1 MTGSAART
9 VSPQPYART
18 AGALYLIVIVFGIGA
33 ELFVRGNILVPG
45 DAATTAR
52 NILASESVF
61 RLGFAGDSL
70 VFLADVAIAVLLY
83 VLLAPVSKTL
93 ALIAAGFR
101 LTQTAV
107 LASNLLNHHA
117 ALELLDSP
125 GYAAAFTPQQLQAL
139 SLHALEM
146 HGYGYDLALLF
157 FGLSCLV
164 LGWLIARSGY
174 LPHLLGLLV
183 FLAGI
188 AYLIGSYTLFLLP
201 DFTSSIE
208 PIYIVPLISEIAL
221 CLWLLIRGVNT
232 ERWQEK
238 AAAAA

>member
-1 MTGSAART
+1 MAYSTDRT
-9 VSPQPYART
+9 SPQIYART

-33 ELFVRGNILVPG
+33 ELFIR
-45 DAATTAR
+45 A
-52 NILASESVF
+52 NILAAGDASTTAANILRSGSLF
-61 RLGFAGDSL
+61 RLGFAGDSI
-70 VFLADVAIAVLLY
+70 VFLADVAIAVLLFF
-83 VLLAPVSKTL
+83 LLAPVNKTL

-125 GYAAAFTPQQLQAL
+125 AYASAFSPEQLQAL

-174 LPHLLGLLV
+174 LPRPLGLLV

-188 AYLIGSYTLFLLP
+188 AYLIGSYTLFLFP
-201 DFTSSIE
+201 DFRSNIE

-221 CLWLLIRGVNT
+221 CLWLLIRGVNV
-232 ERWQEK
+232 ERWRSHVE
-238 AAAAA
+238 ATG